1 MATLRA
7 LTALTGMLAAP
18 AQAHPHLFVD
28 AEVELVFQGDR
39 LSEVRLVWTYDEFF
53 SLLLTEDLGID
64 DDLDGVLSRGEMRT
78 LGNAVLDWPEGFAG
92 DLYVTQAGQQVP
104 LGARRDASVAFE
116 DGQVIERHTR
126 LVEAAPGDVTVE
138 VYDPGYYTAYTVVTP
153 VTVSGSDAC
162 AARVSRADLIAAT
175 ERVDELLYAMPQDQA
190 EMFFPEVGEDF
201 ADTITVTCGG

>member
-1 MATLRA
+1 MMRWVLGLVCASWAGLAT
-7 LTALTGMLAAP
+7 
-18 AQAHPHLFVD
+18 AHPHLFVD
-28 AEVELVFQGDR
+28 AEVELVFENDR
-39 LSEVRLVWTYDEFF
+39 LTAVRLVWTYDEFF

-64 DDLDGVLSRGEMRT
+64 DDLDGTLTRGELST
-78 LGNAVLDWPEGFAG
+78 LSNAVLDWPEGYVG
-92 DLYVTQAGQQVP
+92 DLYVTQAGQQLQ

-116 DGQVIERHTR
+116 DGQIVESHTR
-126 LVEAAPGDVTVE
+126 PVEAAPGDVRVK

-153 VTVSGSDAC
+153 VTVSGSEAC
-162 AARVSRADLIAAT
+162 AAQVTRADLIAAT